1 MDGVLV
7 IDKPEG
13 PTSHDVVAVARR
25 TLQMRRI
32 GHTGTLDP
40 LATGVLALVV
50 GQATRLSRFL
60 TGATKGYDATIRLGV
75 AMDTC
80 DRAGEIVGEDEA
92 AALAVTDTALDKA
105 LDRFRGT
112 FAQAPPPFSA
122 KKIGG
127 VRAYTLAR
135 AGRVVESQAVEVTVL
150 RLELVSR
157 SRTRVTLRLE
167 VSAGFYV
174 RALAHDLGT
183 ALGCGAHLVSLLRY
197 RSGAFTL
204 ADAIGLDLLVSDP
217 AEAWT
222 RLTPLER
229 LLPEFPAVVLS
240 EADARR
246 ARHGNPVAA
255 AALGGV
261 TPDEAGFTRLVT
273 SDGQLLGIAEAA
285 HGAVLQPV
293 VVLN

>member
-1 MDGVLV
+1 
-7 IDKPEG
+7 
-13 PTSHDVVAVARR
+13 
-25 TLQMRRI
+25 
-32 GHTGTLDP
+32 
-40 LATGVLALVV
+40 
-50 GQATRLSRFL
+50 
-60 TGATKGYDATIRLGV
+60 
-75 AMDTC
+75 MDTY
-80 DRAGEIVGEDEA
+80 DRSGVMVAEDEA
-92 AALAVTDTALDKA
+92 AAVAVTGTALEEA
-105 LDRFRGT
+105 LGRFRGT

-135 AGRVVESQAVEVTVL
+135 AGRVVESRAVEVTVF

-174 RALAHDLGT
+174 RALAHELGT
-183 ALGCGAHLVSLLRY
+183 ALGCGAHLEALRRY

-204 ADAIGLDLLVSDP
+204 ADTIELDMLVSDP
-217 AEAWT
+217 AQATT
-222 RLTPLER
+222 RLTPLHR

-255 AALGGV
+255 AAPGGV
-261 TPDEAGFTRLVT
+261 ALDEAGFARLMT

-285 HGAVLQPV
+285 PGAVLQPI

>member
-1 MDGVLV
+1 
-7 IDKPEG
+7 
-13 PTSHDVVAVARR
+13 
-25 TLQMRRI
+25 
-32 GHTGTLDP
+32 
-40 LATGVLALVV
+40 VLALVV

-75 AMDTC
+75 AMDTY
-80 DRAGEIVGEDEA
+80 DRSGAIVAEDEA
-92 AALAVTDTALDKA
+92 AAVAVTDTGLEKA
-105 LDRFRGT
+105 LGRFRGR

-135 AGRVVESQAVEVTVL
+135 AGRVVESRAVEVTVF

-174 RALAHDLGT
+174 RALAHELGT
-183 ALGCGAHLVSLLRY
+183 ALGCGAHLEALRRY

-204 ADAIGLDLLVSDP
+204 ADTIGLDLLVSDP
-217 AEAWT
+217 AQATT
-222 RLTPLER
+222 RLTPLHR

-255 AALGGV
+255 AAPGGLAL
-261 TPDEAGFTRLVT
+261 DEAGFARLMT
-273 SDGQLLGIAEAA
+273 SDGQLLGIAETAR
-285 HGAVLQPV
+285 GAVLQPI